1 MANTSFNL
9 TTLDFDDIKQ
19 NLKSFMKSKP
29 QFNNVD
35 FEGSNINV
43 LLDVLSYNTYLNSFY
58 LNMVAS
64 EMFLDSAQLRSSVL
78 SHAKSLNYV
87 PRSNRSARA
96 SINITITP
104 SNSSITSVSIPL
116 GTEFTSRVGSNTF
129 VFTTDQ
135 DITITSETGVFAV
148 RNVPIFEGAY
158 VEDVY
163 VVDSAN
169 LIQRYILTNS
179 NIDTTSLK
187 VLVSEN
193 SGSNLY
199 NYEVRTSLFDVTSDT
214 AMCFLQPTDNDRYEI
229 VFGNG
234 IAGRPPSDNAI
245 VFTSYRVSSADQPNG
260 ASLFTP
266 TGPIGGHSN
275 VVVTTVASAVDGEER
290 ESIESIKFNAPRFYQ
305 TQERAVTANDYRVL
319 MEAAFPEITA
329 INVYGGEDADPPR
342 YGTIVIALSVAGSST
357 IPENKKVEYTEY
369 IRRRASVSSDPV
381 FVEPAYLKTDVDVI
395 ARYNTG
401 STTLSSL
408 DIEDR
413 IRQAIR
419 NYNTTELNRF
429 GVTLRYSRL
438 SGAIDAADDSIISN
452 DLYVKP
458 YIGFI
463 PSLTT
468 PSNYTFKFYNEF
480 IRMPYSDRAH
490 IYEDEHT
497 ISSTPFVFQGNLCTI
512 EDDGLGKLRFVQV
525 SGSNHLVVRNN
536 VGTVDYTNGVVEL
549 VNFIPSSYIGQE
561 IKIYALPL
569 FKDITASKNQILKI
583 EDVDVSVNVL
593 TERIL

>member
-1 MANTSFNL
+1 MANASFNL
-9 TTLDFDDIKQ
+9 TTLDFDEIKS
-19 NLKSFMKSKP
+19 NLKSFMVSKP
-29 QFNNVD
+29 QFNDVN

-96 SINITITP
+96 LVNITITP
-104 SNSSITSVSIPL
+104 TSNTSSVEIPF
-116 GTEFTSRVGSNTF
+116 GTEFSSRVGSNTY
-129 VFTTDQ
+129 VFTTNQ
-135 DITITSETGVFAV
+135 DIIITSETGVFSINGLPV
-148 RNVPIFEGAY
+148 YEGAY
-158 VEDVY
+158 SEDVF

-169 LIQRYILTNS
+169 LTQRYILTNKD
-179 NIDTTSLK
+179 IDTTSLK
-187 VLVSEN
+187 VIVSEN

-199 NYEVRTSLFDVTSDT
+199 NYEVRSSLFDVSSDT
-214 AMCFLQPTDNDRYEI
+214 AVCFLQPTDNDQYEI
-229 VFGNG
+229 VFGTG
-234 IAGRPPSDNAI
+234 IAGRPPSDNAL
-245 VFTSYRVSSADQPNG
+245 VFALYRVSNADLPNG
-260 ASLFTP
+260 ASVFVP
-266 TGPIGGHSN
+266 TGAIDGHSN
-275 VVVTTVASAVDGEER
+275 LVVATALSATDGETR
-290 ESIESIKFNAPRFYQ
+290 ESIESIKFNAPRYYQ

-342 YGTIVIALSVAGSST
+342 YGTVVISLAVAGSST

-369 IRRRASVSSDPV
+369 IRRRASVSSEPI
-381 FVEPAYLKTDVDVI
+381 FVEPAYLKIDIDI
-395 ARYNTG
+395 LARYNTG
-401 STTLSSL
+401 STVLSPL
-408 DIEDR
+408 DIEER
-413 IRQAIR
+413 IRTAIL
-419 NYNTTELNRF
+419 NYNNTELNNF

-438 SGAIDAADDSIISN
+438 VSVIDGADDSIISN

-458 YIGFI
+458 YIAFN
-463 PSLTT
+463 PSLNTT
-468 PSNYTFKFYNEF
+468 SNYVFKYYNEF
-480 IRMPYSDRAH
+480 IRMPYSDRVH

-497 ISSTPFVFQGNLCTI
+497 ISSTPFLFQGNLCTV

-525 SGSNHLVVRNN
+525 SGSNHLVIRNN

-549 VNFIPSSYIGQE
+549 INFLPSSYIGNE

-569 FKDITASKNQILKI
+569 QKDITASRNQILRI
-583 EDVDVSVNVL
+583 QNTDISINVL